1 VIKIR
6 RLQWVWQPKEEEIQI
21 NLVGKLCQK
30 RPLVRHK
37 WENNIKMD
45 IAEKDLNCLKL
56 GPNVGQVSSK

>member
-1 VIKIR
+1 M
-6 RLQWVWQPKEEEIQI
+6 WQPKEEEIQI